1 MIDANFPEIIA
12 FLVVAV
18 GAVGRVKY
26 IWAGN
31 KIRRQESTKDASCKF
46 FFVTHII
53 YWIMF
58 IHNLNQLD
66 WADMTFWFV
75 GLFTTAYANLMA
87 YKYSGHRG
95 FDYFR
100 YMFNSEEEG
109 GLLL

>member
-1 MIDANFPEIIA
+1 MNFPEIIA

-58 IHNLNQLD
+58 IHNFNQLD
-66 WADMTFWFV
+66 WADMIFWFV
-75 GLFTTAYANLMA
+75 GLFTTAYANIMA
-87 YKYSGHRG
+87 YKYSGLRG
-95 FDYFR
+95 LDYFR
-100 YMFNSEEEG
+100 YMFKSEEEG
-109 GLLL
+109 GVWR

>member
-1 MIDANFPEIIA
+1 VKFPELIA

-31 KIRRQESTKDASCKF
+31 KIRRQGSTKDASCKF
-46 FFVTHII
+46 LFVTHII

-58 IHNLNQLD
+58 AHNLNQLD
-66 WADMTFWFV
+66 WADMIFWFI
-75 GLFTTAYANLMA
+75 GLFTTAYANIIA

-95 FDYFR
+95 LDYLR
-100 YMFNSEEEG
+100 YMFGSEEEG
-109 GLLL
+109 GIWR

>member
-1 MIDANFPEIIA
+1 MNFPEIIA

-31 KIRRQESTKDASCKF
+31 KIRRQRSTKDASCKF

-58 IHNLNQLD
+58 IHNFNQLD

-75 GLFTTAYANLMA
+75 GLFTTAYANLVA

-100 YMFNSEEEG
+100 YMFKSEEEG
-109 GLLL
+109 GLWR

>member
-1 MIDANFPEIIA
+1 MKFPEIIA

-46 FFVTHII
+46 LFVTHII

-58 IHNLNQLD
+58 AHNLNQLD
-66 WADMTFWFV
+66 WADMIFWFI
-75 GLFTTAYANLMA
+75 GLFTTAYANIIA
-87 YKYSGHRG
+87 YKYSRHRG
-95 FDYFR
+95 LDYLH
-100 YMFNSEEEG
+100 YMFGSEEEG
-109 GLLL
+109 GIWR

>member
-1 MIDANFPEIIA
+1 MNFPEVIA
-12 FLVVAV
+12 ILVVAV

-26 IWAGN
+26 VWAGN

-58 IHNLNQLD
+58 VHNFNQLD

-75 GLFTTAYANLMA
+75 GLFTTAYANLVA
-87 YKYSGHRG
+87 YKYSGYRG

-100 YMFNSEEEG
+100 YMFKSEEEG
-109 GLLL
+109 GIWR

>member
-1 MIDANFPEIIA
+1 MNFADLIA
-12 FLVVAV
+12 LLVIVV

-26 IWAGN
+26 IWAGS

-58 IHNLNQLD
+58 IHNFNQMD
-66 WADMTFWFV
+66 WPDMTFWFV
-75 GLFTTAYANLMA
+75 GLFTTAYANIMA

-95 FDYFR
+95 LDYFR

-109 GLLL
+109 GWLR